1 MPELPEAETLVRGLR
16 PHLEGRA
23 LTGVEVHHADVLRM
37 PADAF
42 RERIAGRRIRA
53 VRRRA
58 KNIVLDLDT
67 GVVVVNLGMT
77 GWLAPLGEGSALAES
92 VTHPAL
98 TFGIEP
104 SNRGAPTDTRRLVFD
119 DIRRFGCVE
128 ALSDEEW
135 SARSAQIGPEPL
147 EPEFTAERLW
157 ADLRSSRSPVR
168 NWLLDQRRVAGVGNI
183 YASEACWSARVH
195 PGRPCR
201 DITWREARDLH
212 RGMVDVLR
220 AAVDAGGTTIRNY
233 RNVHGERGSFV
244 HRLRVYG
251 REGDPCVDCGVPI
264 ERIVLSNRSAFF
276 CPSCQR

>member
-157 ADLRSSRSPVR
+157 SDLRSSRSPVR

-183 YASEACWSARVH
+183 YARPA
-195 PGRPCR
+195 GRPEC
-201 DITWREARDLH
+201 TPAGPAATSPGARPATCTGAWSTCCA
-212 RGMVDVLR
+212 RPS
-220 AAVDAGGTTIRNY
+220 T
-233 RNVHGERGSFV
+233 
-244 HRLRVYG
+244 
-251 REGDPCVDCGVPI
+251 REGP
-264 ERIVLSNRSAFF
+264 RSATTAMCTASAAASCIVCACTGARAIPVWTAV
-276 CPSCQR
+276 CPSSASC